1 MRVIKL
7 RGYMNSQA
15 IIPTREAGLERL
27 KAFLPSAG
35 KEYAALRNYDLGP
48 ENHLSV
54 SMLSPYIRHRVLT
67 ETEVLKSVLQSHSQK
82 SAEKFIQ
89 EIFWRT
95 YWKGWLEMRPTVWAE
110 YCSNLN
116 KLYDQLQTQSGL
128 RKSWEEACTG
138 NTGID
143 CFDSWAKELFETGYL
158 HNHSRMWFAS
168 IWIFTLNLPWQK
180 GAEFFM
186 KHLYDGDAAS
196 NTLSWRWVAG
206 LQTKGKHYVAQSWNI
221 SKFTNNKYKNV
232 KLNENASP
240 ITDRREYKLS
250 SLEINKED
258 LESDTLIFFESEQNI
273 ETLNLKDYRNIYCVF
288 LNNEKR
294 KIKFD
299 EKVINFK
306 KKIIEDQANRF
317 SNIKIIDE
325 INFDKLTN
333 EIKDLDVIYPSIGEN
348 LSFLKS
354 IKKKKNLNY
363 NFIVREGDEFC
374 WQFSNKGYFN
384 FKSNIP
390 KIIQKIT

>member
-1 MRVIKL
+1 MIFK
-7 RGYMNSQA
+7 
-15 IIPTREAGLERL
+15 ITREEALQDLEKYINKEIVNYSTQRN
-27 KAFLPSAG
+27 FDFGPSNR
-35 KEYAALRNYDLGP
+35 KN
-48 ENHLSV
+48 V
-54 SMLSPYIRHRVLT
+54 SCLSPYISHRLITEYEVTKKVLS
-67 ETEVLKSVLQSHSQK
+67 KFPFQK
-82 SAEKFIQ
+82 VEKFIQ
-89 EIFWRT
+89 EIFWRV
-95 YWKGWLEMRPTVWAE
+95 YWKGWLELRPQVWTDFIEDLKGIEEDKNYQIAV
-110 YCSNLN
+110 
-116 KLYDQLQTQSGL
+116 SG
-128 RKSWEEACTG
+128 KTE
-138 NTGID
+138 IQ
-143 CFDSWAKELFETGYL
+143 CFNDWVNELKENNYL
-158 HNHSRMWFAS
+158 HNHTRMWFAS

-186 KHLYDGDAAS
+186 KYLYDGDAAS

-206 LQTKGKHYVAQSWNI
+206 LQTKGKHYVAQGWNI
-221 SKFTNNKYKNV
+221 AKFTNNKYKDIS
-232 KLNENASP
+232 LNEDAP
-240 ITDRREYKLS
+240 PLVDKREYKLS

-258 LESDTLIFFESEQNI
+258 LESKTLVFFESELNI
-273 ETLNLKDYRNIYCVF
+273 ETLNLKDYQNIYCVF
-288 LNNEKR
+288 LSNEKR

-317 SNIKIIDE
+317 SNIEIIDE
-325 INFDKLTN
+325 INFDKLTY

>member
-1 MRVIKL
+1 
-7 RGYMNSQA
+7 MNFKT
-15 IIPTREAGLERL
+15 TREEALQVLENYIN
-27 KAFLPSAG
+27 KDITNYSAQ
-35 KEYAALRNYDLGP
+35 RNFDFGP
-48 ENHLSV
+48 NNRKNV
-54 SMLSPYIRHRVLT
+54 SCLSPYITHRLITEYEVAKKVLS
-67 ETEVLKSVLQSHSQK
+67 KFSYQK
-82 SAEKFIQ
+82 VEKYIQ
-89 EIFWRT
+89 EIFWRV
-95 YWKGWLEMRPTVWAE
+95 YWKGWLELRPQVWTDFIEDLKGIEEDTNYQIAV
-110 YCSNLN
+110 
-116 KLYDQLQTQSGL
+116 SG
-128 RKSWEEACTG
+128 KTE
-138 NTGID
+138 IQ
-143 CFDSWAKELFETGYL
+143 CFNDWVNELKENNYL
-158 HNHSRMWFAS
+158 HNHTRMWFAS

-186 KHLYDGDAAS
+186 KHLFDGDAAS

-206 LQTKGKHYVAQSWNI
+206 LQTKGKHYVAQGWNI
-221 SKFTNNKYKNV
+221 AKFTNNKYKDV
-232 KLNENASP
+232 SLNEDATP
-240 ITDRREYKLS
+240 LVDRREYKIS

-258 LESDTLIFFESEQNI
+258 LESKSLVFFESEQNI
-273 ETLNLKDYRNIYCVF
+273 ETLYLKDYHNIYCVF
-288 LNNEKR
+288 LSNEKR
-294 KIKFD
+294 KIKLD

-325 INFDKLTN
+325 VNFDKLTN
-333 EIKDLDVIYPSIGEN
+333 EIKDLDVIYPSVGEN

>member
-1 MRVIKL
+1 MKFEISREGALKQLDAFI
-7 RGYMNSQA
+7 NSEL
-15 IIPTREAGLERL
+15 TNYSF
-27 KAFLPSAG
+27 K
-35 KEYAALRNYDLGP
+35 RNFDLGP
-48 ENHLSV
+48 KDKSNV
-54 SMLSPYIRHRVLT
+54 SCLSPYISHRLIT
-67 ETEVLKSVLQSHSQK
+67 EYEVAKSVLAKFPYQK
-82 SAEKFIQ
+82 VEKYIQ
-89 EIFWRT
+89 EIFWRV
-95 YWKGWLEMRPTVWAE
+95 YWKGWLELRPQVWTDFIEDLKGLKEDDNYKKAINGE
-110 YCSNLN
+110 
-116 KLYDQLQTQSGL
+116 TQI
-128 RKSWEEACTG
+128 E
-138 NTGID
+138 
-143 CFDSWAKELFETGYL
+143 CFNDWVKELKENNYL
-158 HNHSRMWFAS
+158 HNHTRMWFAS

-180 GAEFFM
+180 GAEFYM

-258 LESDTLIFFESEQNI
+258 LESDTLIFFENEQNI

-288 LNNEKR
+288 INNAKR

-317 SNIKIIDE
+317 SNIKIINE

-363 NFIVREGDEFC
+363 NFIVRDGDEFC

>member
-1 MRVIKL
+1 MKFEISRDGALKQLDAFI
-7 RGYMNSQA
+7 NSELA
-15 IIPTREAGLERL
+15 NYSF
-27 KAFLPSAG
+27 K
-35 KEYAALRNYDLGP
+35 RNFDLGP
-48 ENHLSV
+48 KDKSNV
-54 SMLSPYIRHRVLT
+54 SCLSPYISHRLITEYEVAKTVLA
-67 ETEVLKSVLQSHSQK
+67 KFPYQK
-82 SAEKFIQ
+82 VEKYIQ
-89 EIFWRT
+89 EIFWRV
-95 YWKGWLEMRPTVWAE
+95 YWKGWLELRPQVWTDFTEDLKGLKEDDNYKKAINGE
-110 YCSNLN
+110 
-116 KLYDQLQTQSGL
+116 TQI
-128 RKSWEEACTG
+128 E
-138 NTGID
+138 
-143 CFDSWAKELFETGYL
+143 CFNDWVKELKENNYL
-158 HNHSRMWFAS
+158 HNHTRMWFAS

-240 ITDRREYKLS
+240 IADRREYKPS

-354 IKKKKNLNY
+354 I
-363 NFIVREGDEFC
+363 
-374 WQFSNKGYFN
+374 
-384 FKSNIP
+384 
-390 KIIQKIT
+390 

>member
-1 MRVIKL
+1 MIFKT
-7 RGYMNSQA
+7 
-15 IIPTREAGLERL
+15 TREEALQDLENYINKEIVNYSTQRN
-27 KAFLPSAG
+27 FDFGPG
-35 KEYAALRNYDLGP
+35 KRKN
-48 ENHLSV
+48 V
-54 SMLSPYIRHRVLT
+54 SCLSPYISHRLITEYEVVKKVLS
-67 ETEVLKSVLQSHSQK
+67 KFPYQK
-82 SAEKFIQ
+82 VEKYIQ
-89 EIFWRT
+89 EIFWRV
-95 YWKGWLEMRPTVWAE
+95 YWKGWLELRPQVWTDFTEDLKGIEEDKNYQIAV
-110 YCSNLN
+110 
-116 KLYDQLQTQSGL
+116 SG
-128 RKSWEEACTG
+128 KTE
-138 NTGID
+138 IQ
-143 CFDSWAKELFETGYL
+143 CFNDWVNELKENNYL
-158 HNHSRMWFAS
+158 HNHTRMWFAS

-186 KHLYDGDAAS
+186 KYLYDGDAAS

-206 LQTKGKHYVAQSWNI
+206 LQTKGKHYVAQGWNI
-221 SKFTNNKYKNV
+221 AKFTNNKYKDIS
-232 KLNENASP
+232 LNEDATP
-240 ITDRREYKLS
+240 LVDKREYKLS

-258 LESDTLIFFESEQNI
+258 LESKTLVFFESELNI
-273 ETLNLKDYRNIYCVF
+273 ETLNLKDYQNIYCVF
-288 LNNEKR
+288 LSNEKR